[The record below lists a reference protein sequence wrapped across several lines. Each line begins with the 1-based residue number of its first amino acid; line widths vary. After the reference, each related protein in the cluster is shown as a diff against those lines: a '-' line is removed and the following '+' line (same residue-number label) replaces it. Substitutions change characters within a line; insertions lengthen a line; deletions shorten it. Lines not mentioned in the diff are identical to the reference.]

1 MSISLLKGNR
11 SRYRNLLDKEL
22 VKGKHLLENGED
34 EIKFL
39 KQKVNNCINKLN
51 DFQQKIDD
59 TGIKMTTVIDRQ
71 NGEDEI
77 LELIKDDW
85 DYISTVMMN

>member
-22 VKGKHLLENGED
+22 VKGKHLLENGEG

-59 TGIKMTTVIDRQ
+59 TGIKMTTVIDGQ

>member
-1 MSISLLKGNR
+1 M
-11 SRYRNLLDKEL
+11 
-22 VKGKHLLENGED
+22 
-34 EIKFL
+34 
-39 KQKVNNCINKLN
+39 NNCINKLN

-59 TGIKMTTVIDRQ
+59 TGIKMTTVIDGQ